1 MVSLA
6 HCRHERLSQ
15 WSLQSLQSVVSWPD
29 NTHNKSRQCKSH
41 LQVTSVRGK
50 IARSHKT
57 WEWRDCLHLGRAP
70 GSDWEWEVSTRV
82 AARVYPAHLSA
93 HTGTHWDIPALSGQ
107 HATSLSHTGG
117 RGLNFTTITD
127 NSLLR
132 RRVLAKY
139 WASRCFVPS
148 AAQSLILQPSD
159 YVICVNTVIFLT
171 INWQYFPHWCFLW
184 RWTVQWW
191 EAGRQET
198 YWAPV
203 HLLHVSLCLCLT
215 ALSNPSSLTTF
226 PHVPAFVLSL
236 LI

>member
-93 HTGTHWDIPALSGQ
+93 HTGTDWDIPALSGQ
-107 HATSLSHTGG
+107 HATSLPHTGRQG
-117 RGLNFTTITD
+117 SMLQLSAQTEGV
-127 NSLLR
+127 SK
-132 RRVLAKY
+132 VLSKQVF
-139 WASRCFVPS
+139 C
-148 AAQSLILQPSD
+148 
-159 YVICVNTVIFLT
+159 
-171 INWQYFPHWCFLW
+171 
-184 RWTVQWW
+184 
-191 EAGRQET
+191 
-198 YWAPV
+198 
-203 HLLHVSLCLCLT
+203 SLCCT
-215 ALSNPSSLTTF
+215 VSNPPAIGLCHLCKHSNILNNKLAIFSPLMF
-226 PHVPAFVLSL
+226 PMTVDCPSGERGR
-236 LI
+236 

>member
-1 MVSLA
+1 MTASTWA
-6 HCRHERLSQ
+6 G
-15 WSLQSLQSVVSWPD
+15 
-29 NTHNKSRQCKSH
+29 
-41 LQVTSVRGK
+41 LQVVTESEK
-50 IARSHKT
+50 SPL
-57 WEWRDCLHLGRAP
+57 EWRP
-70 GSDWEWEVSTRV
+70 ESTRHIS
-82 AARVYPAHLSA
+82 RPTLGQ
-93 HTGTHWDIPALSGQ
+93 TGTYRLCQANTPPHCPTQAAQ
-107 HATSLSHTGG
+107 
-117 RGLNFTTITD
+117 LNVTTITD

-132 RRVLAKY
+132 RTLLAKY

-191 EAGRQET
+191 ERQVDRRPTE
-198 YWAPV
+198 PV

>member
-6 HCRHERLSQ
+6 HCRHERLLSQ
-15 WSLQSLQSVVSWPD
+15 WSLQSLQSAVSWPD
-29 NTHNKSRQCKSH
+29 NTHNTSRQCKSH

-117 RGLNFTTITD
+117 PAQCYNYLRQLSAQTEGVSKVLSKQVFCSLCCTVSNPPAIGLCHLCKHSNIL
-127 NSLLR
+127 NNK
-132 RRVLAKY
+132 LAIF
-139 WASRCFVPS
+139 SPLMFPM
-148 AAQSLILQPSD
+148 
-159 YVICVNTVIFLT
+159 TVDC
-171 INWQYFPHWCFLW
+171 PVV
-184 RWTVQWW
+184 R

-198 YWAPV
+198 DWACPLV
-203 HLLHVSLCLCLT
+203 TCVSLS
-215 ALSNPSSLTTF
+215 LSDSSL
-226 PHVPAFVLSL
+226 
-236 LI
+236 